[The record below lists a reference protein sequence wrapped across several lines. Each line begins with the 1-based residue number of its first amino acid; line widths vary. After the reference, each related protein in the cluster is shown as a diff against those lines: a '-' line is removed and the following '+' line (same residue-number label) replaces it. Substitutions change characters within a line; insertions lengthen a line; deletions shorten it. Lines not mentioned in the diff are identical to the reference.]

1 MTRIHPDTASDRLAN
16 VRARLRTRATVQ
28 TAHEAASGR
37 MAAYRCPRTGIVV
50 LAIRPD
56 GAVTTV
62 SL

>member
-28 TAHEAASGR
+28 TESAAAMGR
-37 MAAYRCPRTGIVV
+37 MSDYRCPRTGIVV

-56 GAVTTV
+56 GALTTV